1 LESCRGNNARKVK
14 QLDLGMRS
22 KTSREE
28 WFDEE
33 CRLAIQ
39 ENNKAGEK
47 VTECNTKITCRRI

>member
-1 LESCRGNNARKVK
+1 MCF
-14 QLDLGMRS
+14 
-22 KTSREE
+22 KTSRKE

>member
-1 LESCRGNNARKVK
+1 
-14 QLDLGMRS
+14 MRS
-22 KTSREE
+22 KTSRKE

-47 VTECNTKITCRRI
+47 VTESNKKTTCRRI